1 MRRITTW
8 LIATLAVVA
17 IITYY
22 QVSLSGDGK
31 AGERT
36 DSAAPAA
43 ANCDG
48 PRSSAAESPESD
60 GDKANDPCA
69 SSDHTGKPGESN

>member
-8 LIATLAVVA
+8 LIATLAVIA
-17 IITYY
+17 MITYY

-31 AGERT
+31 AGERS
-36 DSAAPAA
+36 DSAAPSA
-43 ANCDG
+43 ANCDTA
-48 PRSSAAESPESD
+48 RSASVASSSSE

-69 SSDHTGKPGESN
+69 NSDHTGKPGESK